1 MYNILYLLTRGGVPR
16 SLGGVP
22 EIVVDMPIAGDD
34 VVTMAGDED
43 ARPDGLGSGASLN
56 PESVDYNHTWNSFIN
71 PLGEKKQKMGVQLMT
86 VKHK

>member
-1 MYNILYLLTRGGVPR
+1 MCNILYVLTRGGVPR

-56 PESVDYNHTWNSFIN
+56 PESVVVISIILLHENFLQFDWLRAVWYFSLI
-71 PLGEKKQKMGVQLMT
+71 
-86 VKHK
+86 

>member
-1 MYNILYLLTRGGVPR
+1 MCNILYVLTRGGVPR

-22 EIVVDMPIAGDD
+22 EIAVDMPIAGDD

-56 PESVDYNHTWNSFIN
+56 PESVDYN
-71 PLGEKKQKMGVQLMT
+71 
-86 VKHK
+86 

>member
-1 MYNILYLLTRGGVPR
+1 MPFKGDLGELLLDRGGVPR

-34 VVTMAGDED
+34 LVTMAGDED

-56 PESVDYNHTWNSFIN
+56 PESVGLIPRSLFCSGDITTVFC
-71 PLGEKKQKMGVQLMT
+71 PKTGLM
-86 VKHK
+86 